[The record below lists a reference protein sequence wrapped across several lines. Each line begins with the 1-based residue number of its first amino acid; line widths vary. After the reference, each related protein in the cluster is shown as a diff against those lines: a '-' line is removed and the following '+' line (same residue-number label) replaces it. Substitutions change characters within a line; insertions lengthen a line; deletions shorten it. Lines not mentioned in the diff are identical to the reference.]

1 MPFHRRALVALVFVV
16 PLAGCTVINGA
27 ALEEAGVDRSIS
39 TASIAPAADPVQE
52 AETLSDSRTV
62 RNAVSAANVDRVA
75 SEPLAW
81 SNAETG
87 ASGTITAID
96 ERRAGDEI
104 CRSFTTSRQRFDG
117 VRLYGGEACTRG
129 QGEWTLTRFCE
140 GG

>member
-1 MPFHRRALVALVFVV
+1 MMEGTRLVLLCLIAAGLS
-16 PLAGCTVINGA
+16 GCTVISGKG
-27 ALEEAGVDRSIS
+27 LEEAAVDKSLT
-39 TASIAPAADPVQE
+39 TASIPPIDPAVA

-62 RNAVSAANVDRVA
+62 RNAVSAANIGRVA

-117 VRLYGGEACTRG
+117 VSLYAGEACTRG
-129 QGEWTLTRFCE
+129 QGEWTLTRFTE